1 MLHVL
6 AQLCPFTR
14 FPFMSGKVPKTS
26 VSPETSSPNREV
38 GGRVLRR
45 LMLKMSVSPETSSEN
60 GDIEIAGLIFGTSKT
75 AVSPET
81 SSEKWDV
88 ERAVMRHIFGA
99 LLDNLQD
106 GPSSE
111 IIEKPMVFNTFDQK
125 YGFRSRHSLKNAFEQ
140 VLPGPLPPVCVRA
153 FGRVSEHIKVIW
165 RCR

>member
-6 AQLCPFTR
+6 AQLFAFTR

-88 ERAVMRHIFGA
+88 ERAVMRHLFGA
-99 LLDNLQD
+99 LLDDLQN
-106 GPSSE
+106 GPRSE
-111 IIEKPMVFNTFDQK
+111 LIEKQMVFQHF
-125 YGFRSRHSLKNAFEQ
+125 
-140 VLPGPLPPVCVRA
+140 
-153 FGRVSEHIKVIW
+153 
-165 RCR
+165 

>member
-1 MLHVL
+1 
-6 AQLCPFTR
+6 
-14 FPFMSGKVPKTS
+14 
-26 VSPETSSPNREV
+26 
-38 GGRVLRR
+38 
-45 LMLKMSVSPETSSEN
+45 MLKMSVSPETSSEN

-111 IIEKPMVFNTFDQK
+111 IIEKTIVFNTFDQK

-140 VLPGPLPPVCVRA
+140 VLPGPLPPARA
-153 FGRVSEHIKVIW
+153 RARGPSDGPANAEEK
-165 RCR
+165 

>member
-1 MLHVL
+1 MSIVVPCGRSASSPTLHSIGMMLRVL
-6 AQLCPFTR
+6 AQLFTFTR

-45 LMLKMSVSPETSSEN
+45 RMLKMSVSPETSSEN

-88 ERAVMRHIFGA
+88 ERAVMRHLFGA

-106 GPSSE
+106 GPRSE
-111 IIEKPMVFNTFDQK
+111 IIEKQLFFNTFDQ
-125 YGFRSRHSLKNAFEQ
+125 Q
-140 VLPGPLPPVCVRA
+140 
-153 FGRVSEHIKVIW
+153 
-165 RCR
+165 

>member
-1 MLHVL
+1 MHSWSR
-6 AQLCPFTR
+6 AWR
-14 FPFMSGKVPKTS
+14 IPKTS

-45 LMLKMSVSPETSSEN
+45 LMLKMSVSPETSSTN
-60 GDIEIAGLIFGTSKT
+60 RDLEIAGLIFGTSKT

-106 GPSSE
+106 GPRSE
-111 IIEKPMVFNTFDQK
+111 IIEKPMVLNTFDQK
-125 YGFRSRHSLKNAFEQ
+125 
-140 VLPGPLPPVCVRA
+140 
-153 FGRVSEHIKVIW
+153 
-165 RCR
+165 

>member
-1 MLHVL
+1 
-6 AQLCPFTR
+6 
-14 FPFMSGKVPKTS
+14 MSGKVPKTS

-45 LMLKMSVSPETSSEN
+45 LMLKMSVSPETSSTN
-60 GDIEIAGLIFGTSKT
+60 RDLEIAGLIFGTSKT

-106 GPSSE
+106 GPRSE

-125 YGFRSRHSLKNAFEQ
+125 
-140 VLPGPLPPVCVRA
+140 
-153 FGRVSEHIKVIW
+153 
-165 RCR
+165 